1 MCWHH
6 VDIFDIY
13 SKQTHDYFH
22 YNKKIKLLWYF
33 IILFHLN
40 TIHGNI
46 IICNNF
52 KGKFRNRSENNMKY
66 LIFILSMVACKNKKI
81 TFFWI
86 FQCCLIG
93 LQHLSCMD

>member
-1 MCWHH
+1 VCWHH

-13 SKQTHDYFH
+13 SKQTNDYFD

-40 TIHGNI
+40 TIHCNI

-52 KGKFRNRSENNMKY
+52 KGEIRNISEKYMKY
-66 LIFILSMVACKNKKI
+66 LIFILSMVAFKNNKI
-81 TFFWI
+81 TFFG
-86 FQCCLIG
+86 FFNVV
-93 LQHLSCMD
+93 